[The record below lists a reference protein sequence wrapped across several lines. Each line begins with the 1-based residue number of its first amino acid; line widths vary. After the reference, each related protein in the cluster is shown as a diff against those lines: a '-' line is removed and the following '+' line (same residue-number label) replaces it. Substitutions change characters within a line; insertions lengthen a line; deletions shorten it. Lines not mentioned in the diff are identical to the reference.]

1 MEHVS
6 RIRLLTAIVL
16 TVVFG
21 AGVLLGLAA
30 DSSLGAEPAEVMAEE
45 TNGEAESERR
55 SRLIYPQVHPTPD
68 QQARI
73 EAIVSEHRERKN
85 ALDEDTRAAYRQ
97 GFREILLETRAG
109 IKGVFAP
116 EQAAEYQ
123 RLLDEFDA
131 ARQATE
137 RENRDDRK

>member
-6 RIRLLTAIVL
+6 RTRLLTAVVL
-16 TVVFG
+16 TAVFG
-21 AGVLLGLAA
+21 AGVLLGLVA
-30 DSSLGAEPAEVMAEE
+30 DSSLGAEPAEVAEE
-45 TNGEAESERR
+45 TRGEAESERR
-55 SRLIYPQVHPTPD
+55 SRRIYPQVNPTPD

-73 EAIVSEHRERKN
+73 DAIVSEHRERKN
-85 ALDEDTRAAYRQ
+85 ALDKDTRAAYGE

-109 IKGVFAP
+109 IRGVFTP

-123 RLLDEFDA
+123 RLLDEHD

-137 RENRDDRK
+137 RENRDERK